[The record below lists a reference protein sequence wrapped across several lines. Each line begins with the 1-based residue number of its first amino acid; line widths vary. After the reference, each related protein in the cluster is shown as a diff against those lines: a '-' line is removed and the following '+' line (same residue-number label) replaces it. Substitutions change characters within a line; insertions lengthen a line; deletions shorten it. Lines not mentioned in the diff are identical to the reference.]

1 MPKTTSNRLSTKT
14 KPSTTPE
21 SSIKS
26 SSSHPEKKTPTTTPA
41 PKIAQNQI
49 PKSSFLMKHSKKK
62 NSSNHPQLSSPI
74 KSTNP
79 NPSVAPKGEIPKEK
93 VDTRNLQRPDL
104 LSRTRTVQRTQTRKF
119 FAIVRKQNALNY
131 TATVLG

>member
-1 MPKTTSNRLSTKT
+1 
-14 KPSTTPE
+14 
-21 SSIKS
+21 
-26 SSSHPEKKTPTTTPA
+26 
-41 PKIAQNQI
+41 
-49 PKSSFLMKHSKKK
+49 MKHSKKK

-79 NPSVAPKGEIPKEK
+79 NPSVAHKEEIPKEK